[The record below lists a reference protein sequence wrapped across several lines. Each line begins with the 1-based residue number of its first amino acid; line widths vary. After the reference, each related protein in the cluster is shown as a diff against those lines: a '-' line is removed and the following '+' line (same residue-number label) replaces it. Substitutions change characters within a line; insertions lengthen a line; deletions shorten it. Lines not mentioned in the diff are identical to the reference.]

1 MSYAF
6 LLSTSCSSRVR
17 HTYILKLY
25 DPGKLYHLDIGV
37 TTGIGGEAGV
47 SDSTFNVAG
56 RCNEK

>member
-1 MSYAF
+1 MHF
-6 LLSTSCSSRVR
+6 FCLHLVLVER